1 MALALTRAVQ
11 FFSPTAPPDVFV
23 LMCRTLVDGDLIVG
37 SAMYTALPLGQNAQL
52 NRVYRLAAMV
62 VCLDLRFVQVSSDTG
77 WGVQNVSRWLA
88 VASRTA

>member
-52 NRVYRLAAMV
+52 NRVYCLAAM
-62 VCLDLRFVQVSSDTG
+62 VCLDLRFVQVCSDTG
-77 WGVQNVSRWLA
+77 WGVQNVSRKLA
-88 VASRTA
+88 VASLTA